1 MSLYTSRES
10 EIQRSVSLEK
20 NVIPNETAEHEPS
33 EF

>member
-10 EIQRSVSLEK
+10 EIQSVSLEK
-20 NVIPNETAEHEPS
+20 NVISNETANHEPS